1 MDALYWPF
9 LTEADFFFCQ
19 VKFSTYSFTEWGYL
33 AGTDEQRA
41 SDVMSMFLDP
51 SVSAIVANRGGFG
64 CGRMIDLLNYT
75 AIAQHPKPIVGYSD
89 LTALLTAIHVKTG
102 LVTFHG
108 PMGIDEWNNSN
119 GDYFRQVI
127 MQAAL
132 PIFTNQVRSCVAV
145 CVCVCVCVAFACSC
159 SSYRSYL

>member
-1 MDALYWPF
+1 M
-9 LTEADFFFCQ
+9 
-19 VKFSTYSFTEWGYL
+19 

-41 SDVMSMFLDP
+41 SDVMGFFLDP
-51 SVSAIVANRGGFG
+51 SISAIVANRGGFG

-108 PMGIDEWNNSN
+108 PMGIDDWSN
-119 GDYFRQVI
+119 YNGVYFQQVI
-127 MQAAL
+127 MQAQLPTFVIQVTYLSSLSVLPHASYNAYHWLGWRAL
-132 PIFTNQVRSCVAV
+132 HYDYVR
-145 CVCVCVCVAFACSC
+145 
-159 SSYRSYL
+159 